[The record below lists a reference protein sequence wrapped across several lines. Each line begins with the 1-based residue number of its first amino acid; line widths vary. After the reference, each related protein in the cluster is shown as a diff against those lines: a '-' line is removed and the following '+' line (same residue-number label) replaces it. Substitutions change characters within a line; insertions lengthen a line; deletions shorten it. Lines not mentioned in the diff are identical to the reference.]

1 MKKGKCA
8 SCEEEEKSW
17 KLKFKRNSSQ
27 EIFSTH
33 QREKRGVCD
42 VLKKKR
48 GGSRQSVENCTEKS
62 EKPFTGNIRQTEKF
76 KKNVRK

>member
-42 VLKKKR
+42 VLKKKEEEADIVR
-48 GGSRQSVENCTEKS
+48 GKLYGEKWKPVYRQHTANGEV
-62 EKPFTGNIRQTEKF
+62 
-76 KKNVRK
+76 